1 MHHQEREANTAQ
13 AIAVGMTQQS
23 CSRDQGRLRRV
34 LFFAGTS
41 MAVEPIHIGGER
53 LAVPVAL
60 APMAGITD
68 RPFRRL
74 AARLGAPYV
83 VSEMVASREMLHQ
96 RPLSAIRLQTA
107 GDEALSAVQLAGCEA
122 HWMAEAARRV
132 EDGGARI
139 LDINMGCPAKKVTNG
154 YSGSALMREPDKAL
168 SLIEATVNAVSIP
181 VTLKMRL
188 GWDETSMNAPRIAH
202 LAETAGVQMLVV
214 HGRTRSQFYKGCAD
228 WRAVRAVVEAVD
240 IPVLVNGD
248 ITDPAVTREA
258 LAQSGAA
265 GVMIGRGT
273 QGAPWL
279 AGQIAD
285 DLQGCTPRP
294 SPEGSALRDL
304 VVEHYEGL
312 LSCYGIRIGLRAA
325 RKHLGWY
332 LAGRSGGANLRS
344 RLVRDEDPDAVIA
357 ALNDYEWPAIA
368 DDLADAA

>member
-1 MHHQEREANTAQ
+1 M
-13 AIAVGMTQQS
+13 AVG
-23 CSRDQGRLRRV
+23 
-34 LFFAGTS
+34 
-41 MAVEPIHIGGER
+41 PIHIGGER

-83 VSEMVASREMLHQ
+83 VSEMVASREMLHA
-96 RPLSAIRLQTA
+96 RPLSAIRLTSA

-132 EDGGARI
+132 EAGGARI
-139 LDINMGCPAKKVTNG
+139 LDINMGCPAKKVTTG
-154 YSGSALMREPDKAL
+154 YSGSALMRDPDKAL
-168 SLIEATVNAVSIP
+168 SLIEATVEAVSIP

-188 GWDETSMNAPRIAH
+188 GWDEGTMNAPQIAR
-202 LAETAGVQMLVV
+202 LAEGAGVQMLVV
-214 HGRTRSQFYKGCAD
+214 HGRTRSQFYKGSAD
-228 WRAVRAVVEAVD
+228 WRAVRAVAEAVD

-248 ITDPAVTREA
+248 ITDATTARAA
-258 LAQSGAA
+258 LLQSGAA

-279 AGQIAD
+279 TGQIAD
-285 DLQGCTPRP
+285 DLQGDTPRP

-304 VVEHYEGL
+304 VIEHYEGL
-312 LSCYGIRIGLRAA
+312 LSCYGTRIGLRAA
-325 RKHLGWY
+325 RKHFGWY
-332 LAGRSGGANLRS
+332 LAGRCNGAE
-344 RLVRDEDPDAVIA
+344 VRARVVREDDPETVIA
-357 ALNDYEWPAIA
+357 ALDGYDWPPVA

>member
-1 MHHQEREANTAQ
+1 M
-13 AIAVGMTQQS
+13 AIG
-23 CSRDQGRLRRV
+23 
-34 LFFAGTS
+34 
-41 MAVEPIHIGGER
+41 PIDIGGER

-83 VSEMVASREMLHQ
+83 VSEMVASREMLHL
-96 RPLSAIRLQTA
+96 RPLSAIRLRTA

-154 YSGSALMREPDKAL
+154 YSGSALMRDPDKAL
-168 SLIEATVNAVSIP
+168 SLIEATVNAVTIP

-188 GWDETSMNAPRIAH
+188 GWDEGSMNAPQIAR
-202 LAETAGVQMLVV
+202 LAEAAGVRMLVV

-248 ITDPAVTREA
+248 IVDPVTARRA

-285 DLQGCTPRP
+285 DLQEVGPRP
-294 SPEGSALRDL
+294 SPAGSELRDL
-304 VVEHYEGL
+304 VIEHYEGL
-312 LSCYGIRIGLRAA
+312 LSCYGTRIGLRAA
-325 RKHLGWY
+325 RKHFGWY
-332 LAGRSGGANLRS
+332 LAGRPGGAELRA
-344 RLVRDEDPDAVIA
+344 RLVRDDDPQAVIA
-357 ALNDYEWPAIA
+357 ALGGYAWPAVA

>member
-1 MHHQEREANTAQ
+1 M
-13 AIAVGMTQQS
+13 AVG
-23 CSRDQGRLRRV
+23 
-34 LFFAGTS
+34 
-41 MAVEPIHIGGER
+41 PIHIGEER

-83 VSEMVASREMLHQ
+83 VSEMVASREMLHL
-96 RPLSAIRLQTA
+96 RRLSAIRLKTQE
-107 GDEALSAVQLAGCEA
+107 DEALAAVQLAGCEA

-154 YSGSALMREPDKAL
+154 YSGSALMQDPDKAL
-168 SLIEATVNAVSIP
+168 SLIEATVEAVSIP

-188 GWDETSMNAPRIAH
+188 GWSEETMNAPRIAR
-202 LAETAGVQMLVV
+202 LAEGAGVRMLVV
-214 HGRTRSQFYKGCAD
+214 HGRTRSQFYKGVAD

-248 ITDPAVTREA
+248 IVSARAAREA
-258 LAQSGAA
+258 LSQSGAA
-265 GVMIGRGT
+265 GVMIGRGV

-285 DLQGCTPRP
+285 DLQGLAPRS
-294 SPEGSALRDL
+294 SPEGATLRDM
-304 VVEHYEGL
+304 VVGHYEGL
-312 LSCYGIRIGLRAA
+312 LSCYGTAIGLRAA

-332 LAGRSGGANLRS
+332 LAGRPGGAR
-344 RLVRDEDPDAVIA
+344 VRAQVIRCDDPAEVVA
-357 ALNDYEWPAIA
+357 ALGAYDWPAPA
-368 DDLADAA
+368 PAMASAA

>member
-1 MHHQEREANTAQ
+1 M
-13 AIAVGMTQQS
+13 AIG
-23 CSRDQGRLRRV
+23 
-34 LFFAGTS
+34 
-41 MAVEPIHIGGER
+41 PIHIGGER

-74 AARLGAPYV
+74 AASLGAPYV

-96 RPLSAIRLQTA
+96 RPLSAIRLTSA
-107 GDEALSAVQLAGCEA
+107 GNEALSAVQLAGCEA

-139 LDINMGCPAKKVTNG
+139 LDINMGCPAKKVTG
-154 YSGSALMREPDKAL
+154 SYSGSALMRDPDKAL

-188 GWDETSMNAPRIAH
+188 GWDENSMNAPQIAR
-202 LAETAGVQMLVV
+202 LAEVAGVRMLVV
-214 HGRTRSQFYKGCAD
+214 HGRTRSQFYKGTAD
-228 WRAVRAVVEAVD
+228 WRAVRPVVEAVD

-248 ITDPAVTREA
+248 ITDAAAARTA

-285 DLQGCTPRP
+285 DLQGNTPHP
-294 SPEGSALRDL
+294 SPEGSTLRDL
-304 VVEHYEGL
+304 VIEHYEGL
-312 LSCYGIRIGLRAA
+312 LSCYGTRIGLRGA
-325 RKHLGWY
+325 RKHFGWY
-332 LAGRSGGANLRS
+332 LSSREGGAEIRE
-344 RLVRDEDPDAVIA
+344 RVVREDDPKTVIA
-357 ALNDYEWPAIA
+357 ALADYHWPALA

>member
-1 MHHQEREANTAQ
+1 MT
-13 AIAVGMTQQS
+13 VG
-23 CSRDQGRLRRV
+23 
-34 LFFAGTS
+34 
-41 MAVEPIHIGGER
+41 PIEIGAER
-53 LAVPVAL
+53 LAMPVAL

-83 VSEMVASREMLHQ
+83 VSEMVASREMLHL
-96 RPLSAIRLQTA
+96 RPLSAIRLRTQE
-107 GDEALSAVQLAGCEA
+107 DEALAAVQLAGCEA
-122 HWMAEAARRV
+122 RWMAEAARRV

-154 YSGSALMREPDKAL
+154 YSGSALMRDPDKAL

-188 GWDETSMNAPRIAH
+188 GWDEDTMNAPQIAR
-202 LAETAGVQMLVV
+202 LAEDAGVRMLVV
-214 HGRTRSQFYKGCAD
+214 HGRTRSQFYKGAAD
-228 WRAVRAVVEAVD
+228 WGAVRAVVEAVD

-248 ITDPAVTREA
+248 ITGPAAARAA

-273 QGAPWL
+273 QGAPWV
-279 AGQIAD
+279 AGQVAD
-285 DLQGCTPRP
+285 ALGERPPRLA
-294 SPEGSALRDL
+294 PEGEALGAL

-312 LSCYGIRIGLRAA
+312 LSCYGTAIGLRGA

-332 LAGRSGGANLRS
+332 LEGRPGGADLRA
-344 RLVRDEDPDAVIA
+344 RLVRCDDPAAVIA
-357 ALNDYEWPAIA
+357 MLRAYDWPAPA
-368 DDLADAA
+368 STPAVADAA